1 MSALITQAGTILQQS
16 AELLKN
22 PMVLPAVQG
31 MFGFLKKAFSGNKR
45 AQERLEMIE
54 KMEAAEEISAEN
66 KAVIDS
72 LKTNLDDLL
81 YDNEELQKQLL
92 EFMKKVEDKKEEAGI
107 AASTETTT
115 ITTTIENTG
124 ANSKIVAGI
133 KNAGDITFN

>member
-1 MSALITQAGTILQQS
+1 MSELITQAGTILQQS

-22 PMVLPAVQG
+22 PVVLPAVQG

-54 KMEAAEEISAEN
+54 KMKATEEISEEN
-66 KAVIDS
+66 KAVIDG

-81 YDNEELQKQLL
+81 YDNEELQKQLA
-92 EFMKKVEDKKEEAGI
+92 EFMKQVEEKKEEAGI
-107 AASTETTT
+107 APTETTT
-115 ITTTIENTG
+115 INTTINASG
-124 ANSKIVAGI
+124 DNNKIVAGI

>member
-1 MSALITQAGTILQQS
+1 MSELITQAGTILQQS

-22 PMVLPAVQG
+22 PVVLPAVQG

-54 KMEAAEEISAEN
+54 KMKATEEISEEN
-66 KAVIDS
+66 KAVIDG

-81 YDNEELQKQLL
+81 YDNEELQKQLA
-92 EFMKKVEDKKEEAGI
+92 EFMKQVEEKKEEAGI
-107 AASTETTT
+107 APTETTT
-115 ITTTIENTG
+115 INTTINASG
-124 ANSKIVAGI
+124 DNNKIAAGI